1 MRSITLK
8 RIILAL
14 SLMIGLIIIAQIF
27 WLNKL
32 YSFEQR
38 QFATNV
44 VKSIRGL
51 YEDLELVNG
60 AVGPLQQFIDRPDAN
75 TYRIKIDAVPLKDSL
90 TYYLSAE
97 LEDFDVFAS
106 CDVTVYDHTKNN
118 LAYTAYIPM
127 AGAHREARQHNA
139 IVVPEN
145 YSYIRLYFPGR
156 NAYLLNEMR
165 WWIFGAIILTL
176 AIAGLGFSLFYLYR
190 QKFLNEVQSDF
201 IRNITHEFQTPLTT
215 LNLGLDMLSTPEVK
229 SNAEKVSR
237 YTSVMQAQT
246 QYLQHHVENLVR
258 LIRTDSFGIKLNKE
272 DVDPVKLVEDVLH
285 QLYFLISERSA
296 QIHFNPGAENVIIKA
311 DRSHLYLAILNI
323 ISNALKFSEHPDITI
338 TTGVKEKY
346 YSISVKDNGVGIEKK
361 HIRLL
366 FRKFYRVPH
375 GDVHNVKGLGLGL
388 YFVKQIIGL
397 HRGKIQISSVP
408 SQGTQLTVLLPFN

>member
-1 MRSITLK
+1 MRSSTLR

-38 QFATNV
+38 QFTTNV
-44 VKSIRGL
+44 VKAIRGL

-60 AVGPLQQFIDRPDAN
+60 SVTPLQQFIERPDAN
-75 TYRIKIDAVPLKDSL
+75 TFRIKIDAVPPKDSL
-90 TYYLSAE
+90 VYYLSAE
-97 LEDFDVFAS
+97 LEDFDVFAT
-106 CDVTVYDHTKNN
+106 CNVAVYKRSLGKYEYVAN
-118 LAYTAYIPM
+118 LPM
-127 AGAHREARQHNA
+127 AGSRNDSRQVKAPSIEGSYDH
-139 IVVPEN
+139 IV
-145 YSYIRLYFPGR
+145 LFFPGR
-156 NAYLLNEMR
+156 NEYVLNEMK
-165 WWIFGAIILTL
+165 WWIIVAVILTI

-215 LNLGLDMLSTPEVK
+215 LNLGLDMLSTPDVK
-229 SNAEKVSR
+229 SNSEKVAR
-237 YTSVMQAQT
+237 YTSVMAAQT

-272 DVDPVKLVEDVLH
+272 DVDPVKLIEDVLH
-285 QLYFLISERSA
+285 QLYFLINEKNA
-296 QIHFNPGAENVIIKA
+296 NIKFEPAEESVIIKA
-311 DRSHLYLAILNI
+311 DRANLYLAILNI

-346 YSISVKDNGVGIEKK
+346 FSISVKDNGVGIEKK
-361 HIRLL
+361 HIRFL

-388 YFVKQIIGL
+388 YFVKKIIGL

-408 SQGTQLTVLLPFN
+408 AQGTQLTVLLPFN

>member
-1 MRSITLK
+1 MRSSTLK

-38 QFATNV
+38 QFTTNV
-44 VKSIRGL
+44 VKAIRGL

-60 AVGPLQQFIDRPDAN
+60 SVAPLQQFIERPDAN
-75 TYRIKIDAVPLKDSL
+75 TFRIKIDSVPPKDSL
-90 TYYLSAE
+90 VYYLSAE
-97 LEDFDVFAS
+97 LEDFDVFAT
-106 CDVTVYDHTKNN
+106 CDVAAYKQS
-118 LAYTAYIPM
+118 LGKYEYTAYLPM
-127 AGAHREARQHNA
+127 AGSRRDSRQLKIPTAEASYDH
-139 IVVPEN
+139 IV
-145 YSYIRLYFPGR
+145 LFFPGR
-156 NAYLLNEMR
+156 NEYVLNEMK
-165 WWIFGAIILTL
+165 WWIFIAIVLTI

-215 LNLGLDMLSTPEVK
+215 LNLGLDMLSTPEIK

-237 YTSVMQAQT
+237 YTSVMAAQT

-258 LIRTDSFGIKLNKE
+258 LIRTDSFGIQLNKE
-272 DVDPVKLVEDVLH
+272 DVDPVKLIEDVLH
-285 QLYFLISERSA
+285 QLYFLIDEKSA
-296 QIHFNPGAENVIIKA
+296 RIQFKPAAENVIIKA
-311 DRSHLYLAILNI
+311 DRANLYLAILNI

-346 YSISVKDNGVGIEKK
+346 FSISVKDNGVGIEKK
-361 HIRLL
+361 HIRFL

-375 GDVHNVKGLGLGL
+375 GDVHNAKGLGLGL
-388 YFVKQIIGL
+388 YFVKKIIGL

-408 SQGTQLTVLLPFN
+408 RQGTQLTVLLPFN